1 MTRRNTWNS
10 HHIVEKNFSDIT
22 FKWFDESE
30 VSSVELSEGS
40 GIKQSAKYVSWTND
54 IAEINKK
61 RKLSSESNSL
71 TIEKSSS
78 AYYSWMQMNKK
89 SCEENKL
96 SVLSS
101 NILSETTSSV
111 IASNKRPIVRSE
123 IKRML
128 KMLAEERKIQSV
140 QISAD
145 VLDLVSMKDI
155 ISASSSIN
163 F

>member
-1 MTRRNTWNS
+1 
-10 HHIVEKNFSDIT
+10 
-22 FKWFDESE
+22 
-30 VSSVELSEGS
+30 
-40 GIKQSAKYVSWTND
+40 
-54 IAEINKK
+54 
-61 RKLSSESNSL
+61 
-71 TIEKSSS
+71 
-78 AYYSWMQMNKK
+78 MNKK
-89 SCEENKL
+89 SCEEHKL